1 MIDAGRIGTPD
12 DLPELQLHD
21 ENIEMHMI
29 ILVGSGTWQYG
40 DLRDRN

>member
-12 DLPELQLHD
+12 DLPELQLRD

-29 ILVGSGTWQYG
+29 ILVGSGT
-40 DLRDRN
+40 